1 MKKEDPTRYEKLQT
15 SFCGNLTAMQNHI
28 EQMGDSHYK
37 IYKAHYKEHGIP
49 VNLHAVPKREEQ
61 PKEG

>member
-15 SFCGNLTAMQNHI
+15 SFCGNLTTMRNHI
-28 EQMGDSHYK
+28 EWMGDGHYK
-37 IYKAHYKEHGIP
+37 IYEARCKECGIP
-49 VNLHAVPKREEQ
+49 VNLCAVPKREEQ

>member
-15 SFCGNLTAMQNHI
+15 SFHGNLTTMQNHI
-28 EQMGDSHYK
+28 ERMGDSHYK
-37 IYKAHYKEHGIP
+37 IYEAHCKEHGIP
-49 VNLHAVPKREEQ
+49 VNLHAVSKREEQ